1 MKLDYRIREL
11 IAVGTSVGTNCHS
24 CLEYH
29 FGKAREQRVPD
40 DEITET
46 ICDRPKSVH
55 SPGRVRVRSVW
66 VARTEVRAR
75 DWPEGADE
83 LAFHLF
89 AKASMRQTKAGDSG
103 GSGGCG

>member
-11 IAVGTSVGTNCHS
+11 IAVGTSVGANCHS

-46 ICDRPKSVH
+46 ICDRPKSVP
-55 SPGRVRVRSVW
+55 SPNR
-66 VARTEVRAR
+66 
-75 DWPEGADE
+75 
-83 LAFHLF
+83 F
-89 AKASMRQTKAGDSG
+89 SG
-103 GSGGCG
+103 KLPRIENLINRPSG